1 MRGGRCRYYSEAAV
15 EDVSAPK
22 HYYLLHPHTTS
33 MTHEF
38 RFKPISTFPVWLK
51 NKQKNNNN
59 VVLKLMMTHIYLYLR
74 HYFKFLLES
83 SSQQHTTQTRIQEL
97 KIIRLKILSFSASPR
112 PPLVLP
118 FSSKQ
123 CSDFCWFFKSKG
135 SITNW
140 LENEDIWSNI
150 TTTSNSSWAWPL
162 HIQFLHLIFVSVSHY
177 IIVPWWWWRWQP
189 RRWRRRSYLLL
200 LFSVWT
206 KNPPPTTTL
215 LLLLCQCFCIY
226 YRYYYYLFLSLS
238 LSLASSIQND
248 FQSKLSTKT
257 TFSLRLVPIF
267 NDTY

>member
-1 MRGGRCRYYSEAAV
+1 MCRSWILTKYLINVTRRCGGETLWIIVPTSPHQAAALRLQSFDERRPLPLLQWGCCGGRFC
-15 EDVSAPK
+15 PK

-51 NKQKNNNN
+51 NKQKNNN

-83 SSQQHTTQTRIQEL
+83 SSQQHTTHTTQTRIQEL

-140 LENEDIWSNI
+140 LENEYIWSNI
-150 TTTSNSSWAWPL
+150 TTSNSSWAWPL
-162 HIQFLHLIFVSVSHY
+162 HIQFLHLFFSVSHY
-177 IIVPWWWWRWQP
+177 
-189 RRWRRRSYLLL
+189 
-200 LFSVWT
+200 
-206 KNPPPTTTL
+206 
-215 LLLLCQCFCIY
+215 
-226 YRYYYYLFLSLS
+226 
-238 LSLASSIQND
+238 
-248 FQSKLSTKT
+248 
-257 TFSLRLVPIF
+257 
-267 NDTY
+267 